1 MTMLEMI
8 QYLVLIIVHH
18 LILTF
23 KRITMKKGNT
33 TATNVRSTTSL
44 NCQSKTVRDSCILDR
59 VLLLIIL
66 LLLIAMTF
74 SHYRMHKSKQKRI
87 NALTVYN

>member
-1 MTMLEMI
+1 MDQERRKK
-8 QYLVLIIVHH
+8 IIA
-18 LILTF
+18 
-23 KRITMKKGNT
+23 MKKGNT
-33 TATNVRSTTSL
+33 TATNVTSTTSL

-66 LLLIAMTF
+66 LLLITMTF
-74 SHYRMHKSKQKRI
+74 SRYKIHKSKQKGI